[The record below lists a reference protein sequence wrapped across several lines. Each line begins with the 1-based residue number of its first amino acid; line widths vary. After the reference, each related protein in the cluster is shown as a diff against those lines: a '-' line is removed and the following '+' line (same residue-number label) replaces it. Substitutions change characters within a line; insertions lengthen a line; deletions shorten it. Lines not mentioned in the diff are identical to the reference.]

1 MVNEGGIRA
10 PVQLPSW
17 YLELSES
24 PPPHPDRAR
33 RLHGAAGEEVQG
45 GVRRNGN
52 GTWEPSPGSDTD
64 RRVLGQQAVPLPASS
79 LPHICLKELRRKMQN
94 CFPLSASSPK
104 LLPLAGGLHG
114 PVWGFVLRDS
124 QTFNSAAARW
134 GKERVCCSLRLRTR
148 MRFCDRSLLEQW
160 AFAKCLRAPLR
171 SGSPARREG
180 TFRIVVACES
190 YKRVG
195 LDENI
200 NCSGSESSCTIPSSG
215 TDRSSC
221 PATDFSIWAMLRV
234 YKSNY
239 AGPGA
244 RQGGALDKSSFPVR
258 RRIAAGGGSQSV
270 ACLQASRAEV
280 WLQTAFNF

>member
-1 MVNEGGIRA
+1 MC
-10 PVQLPSW
+10 
-17 YLELSES
+17 
-24 PPPHPDRAR
+24 
-33 RLHGAAGEEVQG
+33 
-45 GVRRNGN
+45 RNGN

-64 RRVLGQQAVPLPASS
+64 LRLLGQQAVPLPASS

-94 CFPLSASSPK
+94 CFLLSASYPK

-124 QTFNSAAARW
+124 QTFNSSGKRACLLLAAVTDQDA
-134 GKERVCCSLRLRTR
+134 
-148 MRFCDRSLLEQW
+148 FCDRSLLEQW
-160 AFAKCLRAPLR
+160 ASAKCLRAPLR

-180 TFRIVVACES
+180 TFRIVVACECWGGVTRS
-190 YKRVG
+190 SAAYKRVG

-215 TDRSSC
+215 TGRSSC

-280 WLQTAFNF
+280 WLQTAFNFYCLRNTDFVACF